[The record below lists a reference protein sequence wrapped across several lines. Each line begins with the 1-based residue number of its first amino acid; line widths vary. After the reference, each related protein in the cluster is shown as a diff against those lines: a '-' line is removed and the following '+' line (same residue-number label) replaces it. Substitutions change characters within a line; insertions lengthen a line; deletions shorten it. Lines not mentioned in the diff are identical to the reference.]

1 MDFPETGNFPSSE
14 INCSH
19 GNALVASTSA
29 SNVVASNSP
38 TSNFRRSAV
47 RNHKLQRGI
56 ADIGALKRTLP
67 FSTSTG
73 YPICLT
79 SFATIDSKP
88 IAAVAI
94 NVIVVVIF
102 LILSLFKIKLVSVY
116 HIMYGKIK
124 KMPITETIKNL
135 SYSTLA
141 IRKVFYRIDRCILDK
156 PCSVPLYSNGGQPC
170 TPVVIIYLQVFTR
183 PFFGSNSL
191 IKDAPTI
198 VWVAHSW
205 GLPVPPGMF
214 PSRLRHCGTFK
225 VSIPYLKRR
234 RNTSCR

>member
-19 GNALVASTSA
+19 GNALVASKSA

-94 NVIVVVIF
+94 NVIVVVIYLF
-102 LILSLFKIKLVSVY
+102 LSLFKIKLVSVY
-116 HIMYGKIK
+116 HIVYVKLK
-124 KMPITETIKNL
+124 KMQITETLKYL
-135 SYSTLA
+135 SYSTL
-141 IRKVFYRIDRCILDK
+141 
-156 PCSVPLYSNGGQPC
+156 
-170 TPVVIIYLQVFTR
+170 T
-183 PFFGSNSL
+183 
-191 IKDAPTI
+191 
-198 VWVAHSW
+198 
-205 GLPVPPGMF
+205 
-214 PSRLRHCGTFK
+214 LRHVLYK
-225 VSIPYLKRR
+225 LLHILHIIPHY
-234 RNTSCR
+234 